1 MNKKLMLIFAGI
13 ALALAFAISTIVKY
27 NTLLSDK
34 SLYAITGTQENY
46 AWATA
51 KFSIQL
57 ADFYALVRSNDKD
70 LEQIRL
76 KLDILFSRVS
86 VIKNESESTIP
97 LYKEKDYKETIDNIY
112 KKLEI
117 VDHYIKQPSPDMSKI
132 VSLVNDIEPDSKL
145 LVNIAD
151 HAEVRQRTNA
161 NVDFKETKR
170 QILILLYI
178 TGILTITLG
187 IFICVFLWKL
197 NKLLDSEKKAFNN
210 KNAFLGIVGHE
221 LRTSLQAIISTIDAI
236 SQKYNKNH
244 DDPQFIRLESAVTK
258 IEMQMKDLSEFARI
272 DNGNIQIN
280 AAQFNLKKIIDLTV
294 DDCISALKKE
304 NVKIITDKIQDINII
319 GDSSRIMQI
328 VENLVTNAIKYTQK
342 GNVDVIAGLDS
353 KTNLVIKVEDTGQG
367 IPKDKIKSIFSPFER
382 LKGNENG
389 VPGFGMGLAI
399 VNGLV
404 KAMKGQIIVKSEVGE
419 GSSFTVKIPVSL
431 GSGSHELENI
441 DNSIYEPHYNHLS
454 ILLVDD
460 NEMSCSSL
468 VSILESADYN
478 VEFTNS
484 PVRAFEKL
492 QRKPYDL
499 VLSDLQMPIMTGDE
513 LFQKIKSIES
523 PNKETPFIFISAYA
537 NESPIPSI
545 TMLTKPVRIRDINK
559 AINSV
564 MESK

>member
-27 NTLLSDK
+27 NSLLSDK

-70 LEQIRL
+70 LDQIRL

-112 KKLEI
+112 KKLEK
-117 VDHYIKQPSPDMSKI
+117 VDHYIKQPSPDMSKV

-161 NVDFKETKR
+161 NVDFKETKK

-236 SQKYNKNH
+236 SQRYNKNH

-280 AAQFNLKKIIDLTV
+280 ATQFNLK
-294 DDCISALKKE
+294 
-304 NVKIITDKIQDINII
+304 N
-319 GDSSRIMQI
+319 
-328 VENLVTNAIKYTQK
+328 Y
-342 GNVDVIAGLDS
+342 
-353 KTNLVIKVEDTGQG
+353 
-367 IPKDKIKSIFSPFER
+367 
-382 LKGNENG
+382 
-389 VPGFGMGLAI
+389 
-399 VNGLV
+399 
-404 KAMKGQIIVKSEVGE
+404 
-419 GSSFTVKIPVSL
+419 
-431 GSGSHELENI
+431 
-441 DNSIYEPHYNHLS
+441 
-454 ILLVDD
+454 
-460 NEMSCSSL
+460 
-468 VSILESADYN
+468 
-478 VEFTNS
+478 
-484 PVRAFEKL
+484 
-492 QRKPYDL
+492 
-499 VLSDLQMPIMTGDE
+499 
-513 LFQKIKSIES
+513 
-523 PNKETPFIFISAYA
+523 
-537 NESPIPSI
+537 
-545 TMLTKPVRIRDINK
+545 
-559 AINSV
+559 
-564 MESK
+564 

>member
-1 MNKKLMLIFAGI
+1 
-13 ALALAFAISTIVKY
+13 
-27 NTLLSDK
+27 
-34 SLYAITGTQENY
+34 
-46 AWATA
+46 
-51 KFSIQL
+51 
-57 ADFYALVRSNDKD
+57 
-70 LEQIRL
+70 
-76 KLDILFSRVS
+76 
-86 VIKNESESTIP
+86 
-97 LYKEKDYKETIDNIY
+97 
-112 KKLEI
+112 
-117 VDHYIKQPSPDMSKI
+117 MSKV

-145 LVNIAD
+145 LVNIAN

-161 NVDFKETKR
+161 NVDFKETKK

-210 KNAFLGIVGHE
+210 KNAFLGIVGHG

-236 SQKYNKNH
+236 SQRYNKNH

-280 AAQFNLKKIIDLTV
+280 ATQFNLKKIIDLTV

-304 NVKIITDKIQDINII
+304 SVKIITDKIQDINII

-419 GSSFTVKIPVSL
+419 GSSFMVKIPVSL
-431 GSGSHELENI
+431 GSSSQELEKI
-441 DNSIYEPHYNHLS
+441 DNSIYEPHFNHLR

-513 LFQKIKSIES
+513 LFQK
-523 PNKETPFIFISAYA
+523 
-537 NESPIPSI
+537 
-545 TMLTKPVRIRDINK
+545 
-559 AINSV
+559 
-564 MESK
+564 

>member
-27 NTLLSDK
+27 NSLLSDK

-117 VDHYIKQPSPDMSKI
+117 VDHYIKQPSPDMRKV

-161 NVDFKETKR
+161 NVDFKETKK

-272 DNGNIQIN
+272 DNGNIQIS

-342 GNVDVIAGLDS
+342 GNVNVIAGLDS

-419 GSSFTVKIPVSL
+419 GS
-431 GSGSHELENI
+431 
-441 DNSIYEPHYNHLS
+441 
-454 ILLVDD
+454 
-460 NEMSCSSL
+460 
-468 VSILESADYN
+468 
-478 VEFTNS
+478 
-484 PVRAFEKL
+484 
-492 QRKPYDL
+492 
-499 VLSDLQMPIMTGDE
+499 
-513 LFQKIKSIES
+513 
-523 PNKETPFIFISAYA
+523 
-537 NESPIPSI
+537 
-545 TMLTKPVRIRDINK
+545 
-559 AINSV
+559 
-564 MESK
+564 